1 MSSRRL
7 DHPPLQQKTMERKH
21 LLEDKGT
28 GKEDK
33 RLDVPFGNVDDEP
46 TEGTKGLDIGKGGR
60 EPSEVSE
67 VGARGNSGGIDGGM
81 DKFGILPIP
90 KQKTQNNGLYSFP
103 RIITWYCRCYIHFC
117 CLVTNVCI
125 A

>member
-1 MSSRRL
+1 ML
-7 DHPPLQQKTMERKH
+7 LNPPVIRESE
-21 LLEDKGT
+21 LLWGSVEDKGT

-60 EPSEVSE
+60 EPIEVSE
-67 VGARGNSGGIDGGM
+67 VGAKGNSGGIDGGM

-90 KQKTQNNGLYSFP
+90 
-103 RIITWYCRCYIHFC
+103 
-117 CLVTNVCI
+117 
-125 A
+125 

>member
-1 MSSRRL
+1 ML
-7 DHPPLQQKTMERKH
+7 ELLNPPAIRDSE
-21 LLEDKGT
+21 LLWGSVEDKGT

-60 EPSEVSE
+60 ELIEVIE
-67 VGARGNSGGIDGGM
+67 VVGAMGKSEGIDGGM

-90 KQKTQNNGLYSFP
+90 
-103 RIITWYCRCYIHFC
+103 
-117 CLVTNVCI
+117 
-125 A
+125 